1 MAWSLVPQQVV
12 VDSGGEGARSEA
24 AGGSDNQGAHPIS
37 GQAYG
42 NINVDALLA
51 GSGGGGGEA
60 AHGGTGAGA
69 IKITAGG
76 TLTIGADIY
85 AEGGQG
91 GTRPIPWTVSMD
103 QPFWFDASDESSIIQ
118 DANGKVSYWNDKNIQ
133 QALLNS
139 HCSQPTNL
147 WLAHL
152 QRVTCG

>member
-1 MAWSLVPQQVV
+1 MAQAQPTSWDPAHSILVDPVKKVV
-12 VDSGGEGARSEA
+12 PSSGLVAGTAAGGGGYGGAGARSEA

-76 TLTIGADIY
+76 TLTIGKDIY

-91 GTRPIPWTVSMD
+91 GNSPNPMDGFSGSYNSGSMHRT
-103 QPFWFDASDESSIIQ
+103 SH
-118 DANGKVSYWNDKNIQ
+118 
-133 QALLNS
+133 LL
-139 HCSQPTNL
+139 
-147 WLAHL
+147 
-152 QRVTCG
+152 